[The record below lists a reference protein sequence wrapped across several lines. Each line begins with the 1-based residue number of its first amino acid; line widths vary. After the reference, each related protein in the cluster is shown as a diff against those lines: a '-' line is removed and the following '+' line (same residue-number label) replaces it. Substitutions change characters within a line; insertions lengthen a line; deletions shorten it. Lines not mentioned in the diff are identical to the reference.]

1 LDGLKKQTGV
11 NMKEEFLQTQNYI
24 KLHEAFQGLKDLPAS
39 APKMGLGYGNYGL
52 GKTMSLEK
60 ITVQEDALLFRAV
73 QTWTKSSLL
82 REICMEL
89 NLDAQ
94 GQASYLYRRVV
105 ESLLSEPRIIIID
118 EVDAI
123 LKSTKNEVLELLRD
137 IHDETGV
144 IVFFIGM
151 EEANAKFKK
160 HRHYYSRIVELVEFR
175 AIGREDIKKFCELC
189 DVEIKDDLINHFL
202 TRYPNLRNIRVLLIR
217 LEKYCELNGY
227 ESADLKIFNQSGVD
241 HGSRQKD

>member
-1 LDGLKKQTGV
+1 LVGLKKQTGV
-11 NMKEEFLQTQNYI
+11 NMKEEFLHTQNYI

-105 ESLLSEPRIIIID
+105 ESLINEPRIIIID

-160 HRHYYSRIVELVEFR
+160 HRHYYSRIVELVE
-175 AIGREDIKKFCELC
+175 
-189 DVEIKDDLINHFL
+189 IKDDLINHFL
-202 TRYPNLRNIRVLLIR
+202 TKYPNLRNIRVLLIR